1 MNCTKKQ
8 IIILALTTWV
18 VILLTF
24 MVLSSTINLE
34 ILFVLWLIG
43 LLVILELADFIYLQP
58 KYIKYIKM
66 LSAAGVLVFGL
77 IVILKIVEIIA
88 K

>member
-1 MNCTKKQ
+1 MNSTKKQ

-43 LLVILELADFIYLQP
+43 LLVILELSDFIYLQP

-66 LSAAGVLVFGL
+66 LSAAGVFVFGL